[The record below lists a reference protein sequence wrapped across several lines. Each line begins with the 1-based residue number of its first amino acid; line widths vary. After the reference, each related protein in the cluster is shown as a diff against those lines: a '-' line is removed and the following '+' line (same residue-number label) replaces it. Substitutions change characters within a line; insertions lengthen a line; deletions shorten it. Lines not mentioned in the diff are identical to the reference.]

1 MSGGGLGAST
11 QKGVLPRMG
20 GGSCGFGQD
29 LGSGHPQ
36 GTGQGGLGWS
46 QRLCFRGYAW
56 IHYSCGSHT
65 CLRIK
70 SFSPWLPEEV
80 MSHSPLAPNPGPCP
94 RRLPCETSSLS
105 PFSASPAIPPR
116 HRLYFPPLPHPVS
129 LFPSSQIVPN
139 TPPLS
144 HSAPIHSFNIFEYL
158 LHGSHYAR
166 YWVTTVNKIDQVSA
180 TGGKQTN

>member
-1 MSGGGLGAST
+1 MRRPVSLCMSGGGLGAST
-11 QKGVLPRMG
+11 QKGVLPRKG

-94 RRLPCETSSLS
+94 RRLPCETSSFS
-105 PFSASPAIPPR
+105 PFSASPAIPPP
-116 HRLYFPPLPHPVS
+116 PPLFPTSPTSRFS
-129 LFPSSQIVPN
+129 LSFLSDYPKHSSSL
-139 TPPLS
+139 PLC
-144 HSAPIHSFNIFEYL
+144 PHSFIQYF
-158 LHGSHYAR
+158 
-166 YWVTTVNKIDQVSA
+166 
-180 TGGKQTN
+180 